1 MIKMFDRDKT
11 GQINMAEFHEL
22 WGYLGQWR
30 QVFDC
35 YDRNKSGSITQQEL
49 GSALHQ
55 MGYRFIDSNGD
66 ISVTILFFLDS
77 PLNLFKHFTR
87 STITIEMDRFNLMV
101 LYIPLF

>member
-1 MIKMFDRDKT
+1 MFDRDKT

-49 GSALHQ
+49 GSALQQ

-66 ISVTILFFLDS
+66 ISVTILLFFKILPSIYSNTS
-77 PLNLFKHFTR
+77 P
-87 STITIEMDRFNLMV
+87 EA
-101 LYIPLF
+101 

>member
-49 GSALHQ
+49 GSALQQ
-55 MGYRFIDSNGD
+55 MGYRFIDSNGE
-66 ISVTILFFLDS
+66 ISVTIL
-77 PLNLFKHFTR
+77 LFYT
-87 STITIEMDRFNLMV
+87 
-101 LYIPLF
+101 LF